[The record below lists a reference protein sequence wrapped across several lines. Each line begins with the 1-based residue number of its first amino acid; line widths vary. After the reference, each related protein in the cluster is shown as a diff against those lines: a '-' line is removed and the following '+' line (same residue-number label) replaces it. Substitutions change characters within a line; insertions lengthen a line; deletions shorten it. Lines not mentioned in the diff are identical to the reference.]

1 MARFRGPTMAND
13 TRSSGQADD
22 LSESAG
28 ALVAQFKTDAAS
40 VDEAV
45 ADVLVRL
52 DAVAPN
58 DIKAISDEYH
68 SAAMRFDVDQT
79 ALEEG
84 VATSG
89 YWRRRL
95 APLLNNC
102 TTKIFIRGVD
112 QAGQVGESEC
122 G

>member
-1 MARFRGPTMAND
+1 MTND
-13 TRSSGQADD
+13 TRSSEQANG

-28 ALVAQFKTDAAS
+28 ARAPEFKTDAAS

-52 DAVAPN
+52 DAVAAN
-58 DIKAISDEYH
+58 DIEAISDEYH
-68 SAAMRFDVDQT
+68 FGAMRFDVDQT

-95 APLLNNC
+95 APLLNNV
-102 TTKIFIRGVD
+102 TTKIFIRGD
-112 QAGQVGESEC
+112 DQVGRDGE
-122 G
+122 